1 MQILRILK
9 HYTMKYI
16 TFKDMIVWQKAMQV
30 ATEIF
35 ILTQTLPRAEDYGL
49 TSQIRRAALSVSN
62 NIAEGFGR
70 QSDKDKTYFYL
81 ISRGSSYETQNCL
94 EYGFRVEYFKKD
106 EANQLSES
114 LNEVIHE
121 LNKIIKTL
129 RG

>member
-1 MQILRILK
+1 
-9 HYTMKYI
+9 MKYI
-16 TFKDMIVWQKAMQV
+16 TFKDMMVWQKAMHV

-35 ILTQTLPRAEDYGL
+35 MLTKSLPRAEDYGL

-70 QSDKDKTYFYL
+70 QSDKDKAYFYL

-106 EANQLSES
+106 DINQLSES

-129 RG
+129 QSKG

>member
-1 MQILRILK
+1 
-9 HYTMKYI
+9 MKYN

-35 ILTQTLPRAEDYGL
+35 ILTKTLPRVEDYGL

-70 QSDKDKTYFYL
+70 QSDKDKAYFYL

-106 EANQLSES
+106 EANQLCES
-114 LNEVIHE
+114 LNEIIHE

-129 RG
+129 HSKGKG

>member
-1 MQILRILK
+1 
-9 HYTMKYI
+9 MKYI
-16 TFKDMIVWQKAMQV
+16 TFKEMLVWQKAMHV

-35 ILTQTLPRAEDYGL
+35 ILTKSLPRAEDYGL

-70 QSDKDKTYFYL
+70 HNNRDKAYYY
-81 ISRGSSYETQNCL
+81 IVSRDSSFETQNCL
-94 EYGFRVEYFKKD
+94 EYGLRVEYFKK
-106 EANQLSES
+106 EETNKICES

-129 RG
+129 KG